1 MDNSASIL
9 RQKLHN
15 DYMLVEFDKM
25 DRRKYEIRRELL
37 KELILEVEVEDG
49 HENEWR

>member
-1 MDNSASIL
+1 MSNELHNII

-25 DRRKYEIRRELL
+25 DRREYEIRRSLL
-37 KELILEVEVEDG
+37 KELILEIEVEDE
-49 HENEWR
+49 HEYN